1 MKRLAIILSFMLLL
15 CACGGS
21 KSSEPLDIT
30 GEWKLTDLTLT
41 LTKSVQIGSEAV
53 DVYISFA
60 ADKTFN
66 LWQFLGAGRYE
77 HFSGTWEL
85 TGDSLTGKYSDGT
98 TWGNVYKVSV
108 SGNELTMEATQESSD
123 IYKYTRTTIPDSVK

>member
-1 MKRLAIILSFMLLL
+1 MLLI
-15 CACGGS
+15 CGCSGS
-21 KSSEPLDIT
+21 KSSAPADIT

-41 LTKSVQIGSEAV
+41 KSVQVGSEAV

-60 ADKTFN
+60 SNKSFD

-85 TGDSLTGKYSDGT
+85 SGNSLTGKYSDGT
-98 TWGNVYKVSV
+98 TWGNIYDVSV
-108 SGNELTMEATQESSD
+108 SGNELTMVATKNSSD
-123 IYKYTRTTIPDSVK
+123 IYKYTRTTIPDSVKK

>member
-1 MKRLAIILSFMLLL
+1 MKRLTIILSLILLV
-15 CACGGS
+15 CGCSGS
-21 KSSEPLDIT
+21 KSSAPVDIT
-30 GEWKLTDLTLT
+30 GEWKLADLT

-60 ADKTFN
+60 SNKSFD

-85 TGDSLTGKYSDGT
+85 SGNSLTGKYSDGT
-98 TWGNVYKVSV
+98 TWGNIYDVSV
-108 SGNELTMEATQESSD
+108 SGNELTMVATKNSSD
-123 IYKYTRTTIPDSVK
+123 IYKYTRTTIPDSVKK